1 MKIIYTNNYTNYTDY
16 IKFINSKLKKISYSV
31 VIVLTLILLWSYFE
45 WFNNGFTDIQL
56 ILLNINAIIYIVA
69 FLCVPKMYSIIS
81 MKRLTS
87 FISSY
92 KLLSPKELEI
102 KEKKIILTFATGT
115 VNEFTIKDIK
125 GFEKLNNCL
134 YIIRKDTNNALRFM
148 PIIPIDVFENE
159 ESKKEFKELL
169 SKK

>member
-87 FISSY
+87 FISS
-92 KLLSPKELEI
+92 
-102 KEKKIILTFATGT
+102 KIQSFIFI
-115 VNEFTIKDIK
+115 F
-125 GFEKLNNCL
+125 
-134 YIIRKDTNNALRFM
+134 
-148 PIIPIDVFENE
+148 
-159 ESKKEFKELL
+159 
-169 SKK
+169 

>member
-1 MKIIYTNNYTNYTDY
+1 MKIVYTNNYTNYTDY
-16 IKFINSKLKKISYSV
+16 IKFINAKIKKVSYLT
-31 VIVLTLILLWSYFE
+31 ITVLTLTLVCSYFN
-45 WFNNGFTDIQL
+45 WLTNKLTDIQL
-56 ILLNINAIIYIVA
+56 ILININIIIYIVG
-69 FLCVPKMYSIIS
+69 FLCIPKIHSVIS

-92 KLLSPKELEI
+92 KLLSTKELEI
-102 KEKKIILTFATGT
+102 KEKEIILTFATGT
-115 VNEFTIKDIK
+115 VSEFRIRDVKSINK
-125 GFEKLNNCL
+125 FNNCL

-159 ESKKEFKELL
+159 ESKKEFLELL